1 MNLPHDKDPSYNLFQ
16 LFLFSKTDE
25 EDETPEASNGP
36 IGINEWSPEARKS
49 SSKSK

>member
-1 MNLPHDKDPSYNLFQ
+1 MIKLFGNKDFYYSFIELLLNN
-16 LFLFSKTDE
+16 SDDE
-25 EDETPEASNGP
+25 VPEGSNGP